1 MSGPSSGVVLF
12 RPLTK
17 TDQECGVPPKV
28 ASRRPPAYLH
38 AAAKLA
44 WTVIVGLQ
52 GQRPQG
58 SDAEVEIAA
67 VLLASFRDGGMPA
80 PLVAQMNA
88 ALAELGLSR
97 VARARLRE

>member
-1 MSGPSSGVVLF
+1 
-12 RPLTK
+12 
-17 TDQECGVPPKV
+17 
-28 ASRRPPAYLH
+28 
-38 AAAKLA
+38 
-44 WTVIVGLQ
+44 
-52 GQRPQG
+52 
-58 SDAEVEIAA
+58 